1 MRLLNKMV
9 IVLLCVLFTVSAV
22 SLLTGSVKAATVG
35 LNCQAS
41 ISAGSSSVAQ
51 ETSYTFTITN
61 NGKTTIGSANITVP
75 LGYSNIG
82 NPAVSQPTGQ
92 GWTATLQTIKTSSKT
107 SYFILLYGSTQ
118 GFSPNQAV
126 TFTFNARNP
135 LPEGTYK
142 WVVGINGNTTT
153 TTVSVPQS
161 VTTSATSHIAISSI
175 LDATLILIIAVVIAF
190 INTALNRVLINYFVG
205 WEQYRVMQKEMN
217 EYRQETMA
225 AARVNDKKQM
235 EKLKKRQ
242 SQITNMQAKMLKP
255 QMVQLVIGFLY
266 FFIWIFVLI
275 PTYGITSMVYLPGIG
290 ALPVVYWYP
299 IASFFLGLLTSR
311 ILGIMPIEP

>member
-1 MRLLNKMV
+1 MKLLNKMV
-9 IVLLCVLFTVSAV
+9 VVLLCVMFTFSAV
-22 SLLTGSVKAATVG
+22 SLLTGSVKAAGG
-35 LNCQAS
+35 LNCQVS
-41 ISAGSSSVAQ
+41 ISTGSSGVAQ
-51 ETSYTFTITN
+51 ETSYTFTLTN
-61 NGKTTIGSANITVP
+61 TGTATIGSANITVP
-75 LGYSNIG
+75 SGYSNIG
-82 NPAVSQPTGQ
+82 NLAVSQPIGQ
-92 GWTATLQTIKTSSKT
+92 GWNVSLQTIKISSSKT